1 MFLKFSIA
9 ALALVVAGVATFAA
23 TFAGVSWIQV
33 FHGLHP
39 AIAFPVAL
47 AALSVGWLAL
57 AD

>member
-9 ALALVVAGVATFAA
+9 ALALITAGIA
-23 TFAGVSWIQV
+23 TFAGVAWIQV

-39 AIAFPVAL
+39 AIAFPTAL
-47 AALSVGWLAL
+47 AALAVGWLAL

>member
-9 ALALVVAGVATFAA
+9 ALALVIAGVA

-39 AIAFPVAL
+39 AIAFPTAL

-57 AD
+57 GD

>member
-9 ALALVVAGVATFAA
+9 ALALAIAGAA
-23 TFAGVSWIQV
+23 TFAGVAHIVS
-33 FHGLHP
+33 GNGAP
-39 AIAFPVAL
+39 PIAALPVAL